1 MLTTARQF
9 LTHEGHFH
17 PNLKELRRGPH
28 AKFILAVIIANELRG
43 LWVVGEA
50 VRWAI

>member
-9 LTHEGHFH
+9 IADQGHAY
-17 PNLKELRRGPH
+17 PDWKALRRGPH

-50 VRWAI
+50 VRWMV